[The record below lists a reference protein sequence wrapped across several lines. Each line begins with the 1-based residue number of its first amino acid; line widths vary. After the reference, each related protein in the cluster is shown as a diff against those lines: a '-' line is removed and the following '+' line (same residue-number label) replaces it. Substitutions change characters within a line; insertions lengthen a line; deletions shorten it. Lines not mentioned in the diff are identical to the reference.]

1 MKPSVRLVLALI
13 FLFILLG
20 ACGRQNPVNDPT
32 AAPSITATL
41 PPPNVNTTQSPRAE
55 NTASA
60 FLKAWESGDLA
71 SMYALLAP
79 SSQAAISKEEF
90 TSRYNNIAMETA
102 MDKVD
107 TEIFA
112 AVTKTHNA
120 QISYHINLQSNL
132 VGELQGDSNMN
143 LILENG
149 QWRVVWD
156 PTLILPQL
164 GDGNLL
170 RMDYQ
175 IPSRGDIFDKDGQAL
190 VAQAD
195 AVALGMIPDQID
207 PDQVD
212 GLFRELSRLTGIRV
226 ERIQE
231 LYDETPAG
239 SGWYVALS
247 SVPAEEYQQRE
258 GVLAN
263 YSGWAARPY
272 TSRYYFGGGIA
283 PHVVGYVSPIQEDE
297 TEQFR
302 RLGYRIDQKVGRI
315 GLESWGENYLAGKR
329 GGDLYVVNPE
339 GLVVEQLASTPSEPA
354 QSIYTTIDR
363 DLQIQTQQ
371 ALAGFRGAAV
381 VLERDTGRV
390 LAMASSPGFDPNL
403 FEPENFNRGFQIQD
417 LFDQQSIP
425 LLNRATQGQYP
436 LGSVFKIVTMAAALE
451 SGLYTADTVYDC
463 QQTFTELQ
471 GVTLYDWTLEKE
483 LPPSGLLT
491 LPEGLMRSCN
501 TYFYHIGRDL
511 YIQGKTTA
519 ISDMARGFG
528 LGSPTGIQQL
538 VEESGQVPD
547 PGSELYATS
556 LAIGQADLLVTP
568 LQVARFVAAVGN
580 GGTLY
585 RPQVVEGVGQ
595 EDGETVLSFQPEAQ
609 GELPVS
615 PQNLEI
621 IQNAMVSVVA
631 NRRGTAYPAFL
642 NLGVPLAGK
651 TGTAQDP
658 PRDPH
663 AWFAGYTFANRE
675 GLPDIAVAVVVEN
688 AGEGSEVAAP
698 IFRRVIESYF
708 LGRPIRP
715 YPWESQIGVTR
726 TPTPEGEETP
736 SPEN

>member
-1 MKPSVRLVLALI
+1 MKPSPRLVLILF

-20 ACGRQNPVNDPT
+20 ACGRQNPVGEPT
-32 AAPSITATL
+32 PAPSTTATL
-41 PPPNVNTTQSPRAE
+41 PPPKVNTTQAPDAE
-55 NTASA
+55 NTARAYLSA
-60 FLKAWESGDLA
+60 WGSGDMA
-71 SMYALLAP
+71 GMYALLAP
-79 SSQAAISKEEF
+79 SSQAAISEEEF
-90 TSRYNNIAMETA
+90 ASRYNNVAMETA
-102 MDKVD
+102 MDRVD
-107 TEIFA
+107 TQIFA
-112 AVTKTHNA
+112 AVTKTHSA
-120 QISYHINLQSNL
+120 QISYHVNLQSNL
-132 VGELQGDSNMN
+132 VGELHGDTNMN
-143 LILENG
+143 LVLENG
-149 QWRVVWD
+149 QWRVEWD
-156 PTLILPQL
+156 PALILPQL
-164 GDGNLL
+164 SDGDLL

-175 IPSRGDIFDKDGQAL
+175 IPSRGDIFDRDGQAL
-190 VAQAD
+190 VAQSD

-207 PDQVD
+207 PDSAE
-212 GLFRELSRLTGIRV
+212 GLFSELSRLTGIRT

-231 LYDETPAG
+231 LYEETPAG

-247 SVPAEEYQQRE
+247 SVPAEVYQQRE

-272 TSRYYFGGGIA
+272 TARYYFGGGIA

-297 TEQFR
+297 AERFR

-315 GLESWGENYLAGKR
+315 GLESWGENYLSGKR
-329 GGDLYVVNPE
+329 GGDLYVVDPE
-339 GLVVEQLASTPSEPA
+339 GLVVEQLASVASGPA

-363 DLQIQTQQ
+363 NLQVQAQQ
-371 ALAGFRGAAV
+371 ALVGFRGAVV

-501 TYFYHIGRDL
+501 TYFYHIGLDL
-511 YIQGKTTA
+511 FNQGKTTA

-538 VEESGQVPD
+538 AEESGQVPD
-547 PGSELYATS
+547 PGSKLYATS
-556 LAIGQADLLVTP
+556 LAIGQADLQVTP
-568 LQVARFVAAVGN
+568 LQVARFIAAVGN

-585 RPQVVEGVGQ
+585 RPQVVDRIGQ
-595 EDGETVLSFQPEAQ
+595 EDGDTVLSFQPEVQ

-615 PQNLEI
+615 QQNLEI

-642 NLGVPLAGK
+642 NLRVPLAGK

-663 AWFAGYTFANRE
+663 AWFAGYTFANRQD
-675 GLPDIAVAVVVEN
+675 LPDIAVAVVVEN
-688 AGEGSEVAAP
+688 AGEGSEIAAP

-708 LGRPIRP
+708 LGRPIRL

-736 SPEN
+736 SPED